1 MGVVTFASEVESA
14 YFGNDAQHSQSRL
27 STDSGLR
34 ALFQHLLHSTHRFL
48 CCVQSEF
55 IPAMDPTVRTAP
67 QRSEYGFTSVSRFG
81 SPAELGN
88 EKKTEL
94 RIDPFHLP
102 PYGDT
107 LKLINSFF
115 ADTGLLFPYIHK
127 ESFLNAYLAIKGSDW
142 TKIRRT

>member
-1 MGVVTFASEVESA
+1 MHTLVTMHSIPSRGYPLTRGLGPSSNISFIRHIAFFVASRANS
-14 YFGNDAQHSQSRL
+14 SQ
-27 STDSGLR
+27 TW
-34 ALFQHLLHSTHRFL
+34 T
-48 CCVQSEF
+48 
-55 IPAMDPTVRTAP
+55 PTVRTAP